1 MTAYI
6 ESGDFDLQDGEHFVL
21 LSRIIPDVKFTTAT
35 GSPTSNTTVTMTM
48 KGKNYPLE
56 TASTLSTSTIE
67 TTTTQSEIRGRARQA
82 AIRIESST
90 TGMTWRLGDLRLELR
105 PDGRR

>member
-1 MTAYI
+1 MYKR
-6 ESGDFDLQDGEHFVL
+6 QGEHFVL
-21 LSRIIPDVKFTTAT
+21 LSRIIPDIKFQAEADT
-35 GSPTSNTTVTMTM
+35 PTSDTTVTMTM

-56 TASTLSTSTIE
+56 SASTLSTSTIE

-82 AIRIESST
+82 AIRIESSNV
-90 TGMTWRLGDLRLELR
+90 GMTWRLGDLRLELR

>member
-1 MTAYI
+1 MAYI

-21 LSRIIPDVKFTTAT
+21 LSRIIPDVKFTTQS
-35 GSPTSNTTVTMTM
+35 GYPVSNTEVTITM
-48 KGKNYPLE
+48 KGKNYPSESL
-56 TASTLSTSTIE
+56 SDLSTSTVD

-82 AIRIESST
+82 AIRIESSNV
-90 TGMTWRLGDLRLELR
+90 GMTWRLGDLRLELR